1 MYIVLVHDGKKTPKN
16 KTVIG
21 CRTRCIRCPFSNHV
35 FHIMTPHVISG
46 QIKSKKIA
54 SQLDIL
60 TMIVLQHDAQMRSI
74 SFSTQY
80 LLLVW
85 FNVLCITVLDKKNI
99 LLSIFTHVRNGHLD
113 LVFGWCDAKIYKM
126 CSQSV
131 FLRHQCPQE
140 WDAPVPG
147 WHYLDARDRSRRLI
161 AGGASGG
168 DGDGALKIALHCS
181 ANSEHCI
188 LRRTGGNRC
197 ACQWVRRI
205 KPLNFEVG
213 VSD

>member
-1 MYIVLVHDGKKTPKN
+1 MSVFKSRFSHHDTSCHIRPDQIKENCIATRHLDNDRSTAWRSNEVHQFQHTIFVLGKK
-16 KTVIG
+16 
-21 CRTRCIRCPFSNHV
+21 C
-35 FHIMTPHVISG
+35 
-46 QIKSKKIA
+46 
-54 SQLDIL
+54 
-60 TMIVLQHDAQMRSI
+60 
-74 SFSTQY
+74 
-80 LLLVW
+80 
-85 FNVLCITVLDKKNI
+85 I
-99 LLSIFTHVRNGHLD
+99 LLSIFIYVRNGHLD
-113 LVFGWCDAKIYKM
+113 LVFGWCGAKIYKM
-126 CSQSV
+126 CSRSV